1 MIPRTIYGEEH
12 ELFRDSVRRFVD
24 TEIAPH
30 HAQWEK
36 EGAVPVELWRKAGAA
51 GLLACTVT
59 EEYGG
64 PGGSFLHNAIVIEEL
79 GRIGAMGPAFPQH
92 AIVIAPYIMKYGS
105 EEQRKY
111 WLPRM
116 VSGEAI
122 SAIAMTEPDTGSD
135 LQNIKTRAIRD
146 GDDYVIN
153 GQKMFISNG
162 QIGNLILVAC
172 KTDLE
177 AKGSKGTTMIIVEGD
192 RKGLVRGRNLDKL
205 GMKAQDTSE
214 LFFEDLRVPVTNRV
228 GEEGKGFAYM
238 MTQLP
243 EERLMI
249 GVRSVAIMEAA
260 LQWTI
265 DYTNQ
270 RKAFGQRIADF
281 QNSKFQLADVKSD
294 IVVARAFVDRCIE
307 LHMAGELDA
316 TMGAVI
322 KLHCAELLN
331 RVLDRCLQL
340 HGGYGYMW
348 EFPICRAFADARV
361 TRIAGGSS
369 EIMRELISR
378 TLEPSG

>member
-1 MIPRTIYGEEH
+1 
-12 ELFRDSVRRFVD
+12 VRRFVD
-24 TEIAPH
+24 TEIVPH
-30 HAQWEK
+30 NAQWEK
-36 EGAVPVELWRKAGAA
+36 DGVVPVELWHKAGAA
-51 GLLACTVT
+51 GLLACTVS

-64 PGGSFLHNAIVIEEL
+64 VGGTFLHNAIVIEEL
-79 GRIGAMGPAFPQH
+79 ARISAMGPAFPPH
-92 AIVIAPYIMKYGS
+92 SVVIAPYIMKYGS
-105 EEQRKY
+105 EEQRRT
-111 WLPRM
+111 WLPKM

-122 SAIAMTEPDTGSD
+122 GAIAMTEPDTGSD
-135 LQNIKTRAIRD
+135 LQNIKTRAVRD

-172 KTDLE
+172 KTDPD
-177 AKGSKGTTMIIVEGD
+177 AGGKGTSMIIVEGD
-192 RKGLVRGRNLDKL
+192 RKGLVRGRNLEKL

-214 LFFEDLRVPVTNRV
+214 LFFEDLRVPLSNLI

-265 DYTNQ
+265 DYTDQ
-270 RKAFGQRIADF
+270 RKAFGKRIADF
-281 QNSKFQLADVKSD
+281 QNTKFQLADVKSD

-307 LHMAGELDA
+307 LHMQGKLDA
-316 TMGAVI
+316 STGAVI

-378 TLEPSG
+378 TLEPSS